1 MQWNICIIWIY
12 VIKPENILFDENN
25 KIKLIDY
32 GFSFYYKNTLINIFV
47 SIIFFAFIFDL
58 PYLFL
63 NVFITFQLKI
73 FYNL

>member
-32 GFSFYYKNTLINIFV
+32 GFSFCNKNALINIFV
-47 SIIFFAFIFDL
+47 SIIFFTFTFDS
-58 PYLFL
+58 P
-63 NVFITFQLKI
+63 
-73 FYNL
+73 